1 MERSAAEVLIQPR
14 NRRRL
19 REDRKQFRFRV
30 GNPKPLKS
38 IIHFPEYL
46 QLVKRFVPQDLVH
59 ACHAE
64 DHVASDH
71 QSAPGTGSEGIQSD
85 HLSDSGGSD
94 LDVRHIAPVG
104 GLAKVPRE
112 AWVGGQSTYV
122 RQKLAIRHR
131 THPRDRTKNRA
142 RSIV

>member
-19 REDRKQFRFRV
+19 RKDRKQIRFRV

-38 IIHFPEYL
+38 IIHFPEDL
-46 QLVKRFVPQDLVH
+46 QLVGRFVRQNLVH

-64 DHVASDH
+64 DYVVSDH
-71 QSAPGTGSEGIQSD
+71 HATSGTCPEGIQSD
-85 HLSDSGGSD
+85 HLSDTRGSD
-94 LDVRHIAPVG
+94 LDVRYIAQVDE
-104 GLAKVPRE
+104 LVKVPRE

-122 RQKLAIRHR
+122 RQKLAIRHYV
-131 THPRDRTKNRA
+131 PSA
-142 RSIV
+142 G